1 MTASHSQ
8 STPSN
13 VDIDID
19 GKPDIARVRIETV
32 AALLACSTSTVR
44 RRIRAGTVPPPLREG
59 GALVW
64 RVGDLR
70 RALA

>member
-8 STPSN
+8 CVSSN
-13 VDIDID
+13 VDID

>member
-1 MTASHSQ
+1 MIAIPSQCSPAS
-8 STPSN
+8 
-13 VDIDID
+13 VDIDS
-19 GKPDIARVRIETV
+19 KPDIARVRIDTV

-44 RRIRAGTVPPPLREG
+44 RRIRAGTVPAPLREG

>member
-8 STPSN
+8 SAPSN
-13 VDIDID
+13 VDID

-44 RRIRAGTVPPPLREG
+44 RRIRAGTVPQPLREG